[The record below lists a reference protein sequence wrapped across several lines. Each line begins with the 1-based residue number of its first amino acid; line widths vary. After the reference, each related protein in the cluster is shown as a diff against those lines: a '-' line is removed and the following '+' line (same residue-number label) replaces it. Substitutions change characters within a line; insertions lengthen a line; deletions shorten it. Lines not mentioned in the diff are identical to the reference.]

1 MDLNNVSIKGR
12 LLGSNIVICLLL
24 VALNAVVFTSIS
36 TMEKTSDWVEHT
48 EKVIT
53 KSKGLVNSM
62 VNQETG
68 LRGFAI
74 AGQSDYL
81 EPYITGKADFKT
93 YLQKAKS
100 LTSDNPAQQVRFD
113 EVSAQA
119 QNWSNYAESI
129 IELRRNI
136 RQGEGVNN
144 QLTELIQSG
153 IGKDKM
159 DGLRAEVDT
168 RSFGMVGNIIINA
181 MVNMETGLRGYM
193 LNREEQYLEPYFN
206 GLKVIQK
213 QNQFI
218 EGTVLSD
225 NVNGWINDYAEKA
238 IVLVNKS
245 NQYNTMS
252 DLYIEL
258 NKKQGKIYMDE
269 LRSKVSTIIDIEMG
283 LMEQRKLE
291 SSSAATMANNI
302 IIFGSIIVVL
312 LALIFSII
320 TSFSITKPIYQA
332 VAYAKQLSVGDLNID
347 VGKQGSNESG
357 VLLLTIQTVSNNLK
371 EMIGNIAETSNK
383 LNDSSNYLTTAL
395 DKTGNGAKEQIN
407 RTEQI
412 SDAMQQLSIAV
423 QEVSQNTVNAAQVA
437 TDADEEAQAGFSV
450 IQNTIEKIGQLD
462 QEIKQTSSQISHL
475 AEETNNI
482 GKILEVIGGIAEQTN
497 LLALNAAIEAAR
509 AGEQGRGFAVV
520 ADEVRVLAKRTQE
533 STTEIHTLIE
543 RIQNG
548 TNGVVN
554 SMNQSTHLLVSSIE
568 SASKSGEAFSA
579 ITESITKINDMNA
592 QSASASEEQSVAT
605 SQVNESMHAVNGIS
619 EDNHTIMMNT
629 VKSCEDLTKLS
640 IALNNTVKQF
650 KI

>member
-395 DKTGNGAKEQIN
+395 DKTGNGAKEQMN

-543 RIQNG
+543 RIQSG

>member
-1 MDLNNVSIKGR
+1 MDLNNISIKGR

-36 TMEKTSDWVEHT
+36 TMEKTSEWVEHT
-48 EKVIT
+48 EEVIV

-74 AGQSDYL
+74 AGQEDYL
-81 EPYITGKADFKT
+81 EPYFSGKEDFKNYFQT
-93 YLQKAKS
+93 AKG
-100 LTSDNPAQQVRFD
+100 LTFDNPAQQTRFD
-113 EVSAQA
+113 EVADQA
-119 QNWSNYAESI
+119 QSWSNYAESI
-129 IELRRNI
+129 IALRKDIRN
-136 RQGEGVNN
+136 GEEINTD
-144 QLTELIQSG
+144 LEHLIESG
-153 IGKDKM
+153 IGKQQMDSLRVEIDKLNYA
-159 DGLRAEVDT
+159 DLGSTLL
-168 RSFGMVGNIIINA
+168 NA
-181 MVNMETGLRGYM
+181 MINMETGLRGFM
-193 LNREEQYLEPYFN
+193 LNREEGFLEPY
-206 GLKVIQK
+206 LASKKTIK
-213 QNQFI
+213 QEYSAIAGSKLAQNI
-218 EGTVLSD
+218 DS
-225 NVNGWINDYAEKA
+225 WINDYAEKA
-238 IVLVNKS
+238 IGLVRES
-245 NQYNTMS
+245 NRYKTMA
-252 DLYIEL
+252 DLYTEL
-258 NKKQGKIYMDE
+258 DKKKGKIYMDD
-269 LRSKVSTIIDIEMG
+269 LRSKVSAIIDIEAG
-283 LMEQRKLE
+283 LMEQRKHE
-291 SSSAATMANNI
+291 SSSAAEMANSV
-302 IIFGSIIVVL
+302 IIFGSAIVVI
-312 LALIFSII
+312 LALLFSYF
-320 TSFSITKPIYQA
+320 TAMSITKPIQKA
-332 VAYAKQLSVGDLNID
+332 VDYAKKLAAGDLNIN

-357 VLLLTIQTVSNNLK
+357 TLLIAIQTVSNNLK

-383 LNDSSNYLTTAL
+383 LNDSSSYLTTAL
-395 DKTGNGAKEQIN
+395 DKTGNGAKEQMN

-450 IQNTIEKIGQLD
+450 IQNTIEHISQLD
-462 QEIKQTSSQISHL
+462 EEIKQTSSQISNL

-548 TNGVVN
+548 TNGVVS

-568 SASKSGEAFSA
+568 SANKSGEAFSA
-579 ITESITKINDMNA
+579 ITESITKINDMNT

-605 SQVNESMHAVNGIS
+605 EQVNESMQAVNGIS
-619 EDNHTIMMNT
+619 QENHTIMMDT
-629 VKSCEDLTKLS
+629 VKSCEDLAKLS
-640 IALNNTVKQF
+640 IVLNDTVKQF

>member
-1 MDLNNVSIKGR
+1 MDLNNISIKGR
-12 LLGSNIVICLLL
+12 LLSSNIIICLLL
-24 VALNAVVFTSIS
+24 VLLNAVVFTSIS
-36 TMEKTSDWVEHT
+36 TMEKTSEWVEHT
-48 EKVIT
+48 EEVIT

-74 AGQSDYL
+74 TGENDYL
-81 EPYITGKADFKT
+81 DPYFSGKEDFQQ
-93 YLQKAKS
+93 YLQSAKQ
-100 LTSDNPAQQVRFD
+100 LTLDNPAQQQRFD
-113 EVSAQA
+113 DVGAQA
-119 QNWSNYAESI
+119 QSWSHYAESI
-129 IELRRNI
+129 ITLRKDI
-136 RQGEGVNN
+136 RSGEGVNN
-144 QLTELIQSG
+144 QLITLMQSG

-619 EDNHTIMMNT
+619 QDNHTIMMNT

-650 KI
+650 KM

>member
-395 DKTGNGAKEQIN
+395 DKTGNGAKEQMN

-437 TDADEEAQAGFSV
+437 MDADEEAQAGFSV
-450 IQNTIEKIGQLD
+450 IQNTIEKIGQLG

-543 RIQNG
+543 RIQSG